1 MISGIHRVIDGQEL
15 LNQINVFPVPDGDT
29 GTNLSLSLG
38 AALPVLQQNE
48 QKHLG
53 TLLAAVADA
62 LLDGARGNSGA
73 IMAQFFQG
81 MSDAAADL
89 SRFTPH
95 TFAKAVVTGSD
106 YAHDA
111 MSNPRE
117 GTILSVI
124 AAFAA
129 SVDDQSRGAA
139 DGGFPALIGAA
150 LEESRQALAATQE
163 QLEVLRKAGV
173 VDAGAKGFVELVDGM
188 SEYLSTGNIVAEPDL
203 SMLSIDE
210 PLVTVGSSLE
220 SGYRFCTECIV
231 TGTDIDRRK
240 LREALADLGDSLV
253 LAGTKRKAKVH
264 IHVDEPERVFDVA
277 RRYGHVS
284 AEKADDMRR
293 QQTSSHDAS
302 RRFAVITDSAADI
315 PDEDMERLDIHMV
328 PCRVQFGQ
336 RGYLDKVSITANEF
350 FAELR
355 SNPNHPT
362 TSQPAPGD
370 FRRQYQFLASHFAD
384 VLSINLTGMVSG
396 TVEAA
401 RAAAERVNAH
411 GRIHVIN
418 SRNASLGQGLLV
430 VAAAEYAK
438 AGLSVQDAIAAV
450 QKLIPDTRTYGL
462 LKDLRFAVRG
472 GRVPRWVKTIAE
484 LLRATA
490 IIRTVPDGRVASGTF
505 LFGRKNRVRRFARY
519 VARNTPGR
527 RGAGRRHR
535 ARGMPRRRGG
545 TGARIARPVRQ
556 HSPHHDYRYRRGA
569 RRARRTRHADRGDPA
584 LYAPDGRQAVQLT
597 LQHLAIGLDQV
608 VALVAGVVDTPVH
621 GPGPEARAIPAR
633 GRDQLVVTGEP
644 AVGAVGIEDHGHAV
658 MQRGEEVVRLRGHQ
672 RRGLQRLVRRL
683 AAPVLPEPGEGERLL
698 AGERN
703 EIRDLHV
710 ALAVPLVEAVRQHQ
724 AAAAAVGGAVRRLFG
739 NRLGPRVDHLVADGR
754 VLGPGRHEPPAQRH
768 QFPAPALGIANR
780 GDVLCRG
787 DVVARPEIER
797 TGRAEQRRGCLG
809 RGIERETA
817 AHGYSRMPMPR
828 FMRYRQPA
836 NSSSTN
842 ATRMT

>member
-1 MISGIHRVIDGQEL
+1 LTAPVATQLSGDGFASALISGIHRVIDGQEF

-38 AALPVLQQNE
+38 AALPVLQQSNE
-48 QKHLG
+48 QHVG
-53 TLLAAVADA
+53 SLLAAVADA

-81 MSDAAADL
+81 MSDSAGEL
-89 SRFTPH
+89 SRFTPY

-129 SVDDQSRGAA
+129 SIDDQSRRAA
-139 DGGFPALIGAA
+139 DADFPALVGTA
-150 LEESRQALAATQE
+150 LEVSRQALAETQQ

-188 SEYLSTGNIVAEPDL
+188 SHYLSTGNIVAEPDL
-203 SMLSIDE
+203 SLLSIE
-210 PLVTVGSSLE
+210 APLVTVGSSLE

-231 TGTDIDRRK
+231 TGADINRRK

-277 RRYGHVS
+277 RRFGHVS

-293 QQTSSHDAS
+293 QQSSSHDAG

-328 PCRVQFGQ
+328 PCRVQFGE
-336 RGYLDKVSITANEF
+336 RGYLDKVSITASEF
-350 FAELR
+350 FEELR

-384 VLSINLTGMVSG
+384 VLSINLTGMASG
-396 TVEAA
+396 TLEAA
-401 RAAAERVNAH
+401 RSAAERVNAH
-411 GRIHVIN
+411 GRVHVIN

-438 AGLSVQDAIAAV
+438 AGLSVQDAVAAV
-450 QKLIPDTRTYGL
+450 EKLIPETRTYGL

-472 GRVPRWVKTIAE
+472 GRVPRWVKTIAD

-519 VARNTPGR
+519 VARKTP
-527 RGAGRRHR
+527 A
-535 ARGMPRRRGG
+535 AE
-545 TGARIARPVRQ
+545 
-556 HSPHHDYRYRRGA
+556 
-569 RRARRTRHADRGDPA
+569 A
-584 LYAPDGRQAVQLT
+584 LDV
-597 LQHLAIGLDQV
+597 AI
-608 VALVAGVVDTPVH
+608 
-621 GPGPEARAIPAR
+621 
-633 GRDQLVVTGEP
+633 
-644 AVGAVGIEDHGHAV
+644 GHAV
-658 MQRGEEVVRLRGHQ
+658 CREDAVLLEAELRKLFDNIHRTTITDIG
-672 RRGLQRLVRRL
+672 
-683 AAPVLPEPGEGERLL
+683 AAL
-698 AGERN
+698 
-703 EIRDLHV
+703 
-710 ALAVPLVEAVRQHQ
+710 
-724 AAAAAVGGAVRRLFG
+724 GAHG
-739 NRLGPRVDHLVADGR
+739 
-754 VLGPGRHEPPAQRH
+754 GPGT
-768 QFPAPALGIANR
+768 LI
-780 GDVLCRG
+780 
-787 DVVARPEIER
+787 VATQP
-797 TGRAEQRRGCLG
+797 
-809 RGIERETA
+809 
-817 AHGYSRMPMPR
+817 YSRPGG
-828 FMRYRQPA
+828 
-836 NSSSTN
+836 S
-842 ATRMT
+842 